1 MKNLIMLLS
10 AFTIFVI
17 VIIAAT
23 QVYLS
28 KTSEYSRASNKPA
41 APSPTNGQ

>member
-1 MKNLIMLLS
+1 MKNLIMLLL

-17 VIIAAT
+17 VIVAAT

-28 KTSEYSRASNKPA
+28 KTSEYSRASNKSA
-41 APSPTNGQ
+41 ASSLTNGP

>member
-10 AFTIFVI
+10 AFTIFIIVI
-17 VIIAAT
+17 VAAI

-28 KTSEYSRASNKPA
+28 KTSEYSRTTNKPA
-41 APSPTNGQ
+41 ASSPTNGQ